1 VPSTSTGT
9 TRRATPGQVGA
20 AIAASKPGD
29 TVICT
34 GGANPKLTLNVSFAA
49 PGITIQCDS
58 GSYFQG
64 VDTNGQSGYT
74 FDGIESRLPVEVND
88 YNITPFYLHGT
99 SERINLT
106 GAFKFSGGYDAIKVY
121 GGCRDCVIDDGGA
134 ASYLSG
140 YGGDGIHV
148 NGATNLRIVSIAIG
162 APWSGGPTP
171 EHNDGIHAQ
180 AFNNLYIGPGVRIEA
195 LGPRSDVDSAGIFI
209 QKDGGAAN
217 GFLLE
222 GAKIHW
228 QIGRGM
234 QLMWIDGSCVIRGL
248 QITDSGIAGVS
259 PPLTLDANAG
269 QRIDLYGLAKSDVY
283 FNSSAGQAATV
294 FH

>member
-1 VPSTSTGT
+1 VL
-9 TRRATPGQVGA
+9 
-20 AIAASKPGD
+20 AASKPGD
-29 TVICT
+29 AVVCT
-34 GGANPKLTLNVSFAA
+34 GGAQPKLTLPLSFAA
-49 PGITIQCDS
+49 PGVTVACES

-88 YNITPFYLHGT
+88 WNVTPFYLHGS
-99 SERINLT
+99 SERIVLT
-106 GAFKFSGGYDAIKVY
+106 GGFRFSGGYDAIKVY
-121 GGCRDCVIDDGGA
+121 GGCKDCTIDDKGA
-134 ASYLSG
+134 ASMLSG

-148 NGATNLRIVSIAIG
+148 NGATNLRIVSVAIG
-162 APWSGGPTP
+162 APWSGSSP

-180 AFNNLYIGPGVRIEA
+180 SFSNLYIGPGVRIEA

-209 QKDGGAAN
+209 QKDGGPAS

-234 QLMWIDGSCVIRGL
+234 QLMWIDGSCVLRDL
-248 QITDSGIAGVS
+248 QITDSGIPGQS
-259 PPLTLDANAG
+259 PPLTIDANPG
-269 QRIDLYGLAKSDVY
+269 QHVDLYNIPTSSVY
-283 FNSSAGQAATV
+283 FNTANGRTATA
-294 FH
+294 FQ